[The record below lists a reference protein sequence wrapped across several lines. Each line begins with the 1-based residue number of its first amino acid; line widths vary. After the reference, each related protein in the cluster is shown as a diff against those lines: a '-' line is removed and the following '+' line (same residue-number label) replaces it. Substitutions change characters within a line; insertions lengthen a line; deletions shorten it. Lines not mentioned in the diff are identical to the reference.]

1 MLPKIAIIIG
11 AGPAGLTA
19 AYELLDKTDIVPLV
33 FEMTDEIGGIS
44 KTVAYKG
51 NRIDIG
57 GHRFFSK
64 SDRVMQWWQN
74 ILPLQGAPAR
84 DDRQLGRAVPL
95 AVECRLRPLR
105 ANETVSVPAPD
116 PQETDGVLLLRDRL
130 SRIFFLRRF
139 FNYPISLTADTVT
152 NLGLARILRIGLS
165 YLRVRLSPIREEK
178 SLEDFFINRF
188 GRELYLTFFKDYTE
202 KVWGAPCREIGPE
215 WGAQRIK
222 GLSVTKSLLHAV
234 QKVMRK
240 NDDLSQKRVETSL
253 IEQFLYPKLGPGQ
266 MWEKTAAEVERH
278 GGTVVRQVRVVGL
291 ETAGDRVTAVQV
303 QDERT
308 GEVARHAGEY
318 FFSSMPVRELIAAM
332 GPAVPAPVQEV
343 AAGLQYRDFITVGL
357 LLKKLKISNQT
368 ARNTSNGLVPDNWIY
383 IQEREVR
390 LGRLQIF
397 NNWSPYLVHDP
408 KTVWLGLEYFCT
420 EGDELWS
427 MPDPELGGFAIAELA
442 SLGIIDADEVLD
454 WTVLRMPK
462 AYPAYFGSY
471 QHFDVVR
478 GYTDRFSNLFL
489 VGRNGMH
496 RYNNADHS
504 MLTAMAAVENIIS
517 GRTDKSNIW
526 DVNAE
531 GEYHEENKAVP
542 A

>member
-1 MLPKIAIIIG
+1 MPKIAIIIG